1 MPEQPP
7 TDPQT
12 GVQVQANL
20 HELAQVL
27 READHLEPEAQDA
40 LADLVDELSKAL
52 TPATIGSSETAHLA
66 NSAASLARALHHEHN
81 PTLLSAAKERL
92 EKAALRAEAQ
102 APVATGI
109 ARRLLDTLADLGI

>member
-1 MPEQPP
+1 MPEQTPSES
-7 TDPQT
+7 QA
-12 GVQVQANL
+12 GAQVQAQL

-27 READHLEPEAQDA
+27 REAQHLEPEAQEA

-52 TPATIGSSETAHLA
+52 TPATIARDETAHLA
-66 NSAASLARALHHEHN
+66 NSAASLARALHQEEN
-81 PTLLSAAKERL
+81 PTLLSAAKRRL
-92 EKAALRAEAQ
+92 EQAALRAEAQ